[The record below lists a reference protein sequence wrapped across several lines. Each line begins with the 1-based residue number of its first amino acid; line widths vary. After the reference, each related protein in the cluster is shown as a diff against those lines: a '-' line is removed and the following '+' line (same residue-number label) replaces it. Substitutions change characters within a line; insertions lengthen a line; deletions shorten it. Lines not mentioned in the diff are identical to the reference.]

1 MASNNQRG
9 SGLVSSLFGVC
20 MMLLVV
26 LAATNV
32 AVNIYTRSVVSA
44 AAHDAA
50 RRLAAEESQSTGS
63 LEEAEARARQQLGNL
78 GRSASTSVVASRSG
92 DFVTVSIATRTPS
105 LLPSA
110 FGLAPASITTTAEV
124 YRAR

>member
-1 MASNNQRG
+1 MSNNQRG
-9 SGLVSSLFGVC
+9 SGLISSLFGVC

-50 RRLAAEESQSTGS
+50 RRLAAEQSPSSGS
-63 LEEAEARARQQLGNL
+63 FEAAEARARQQLGTL
-78 GRSASTSVVASRSG
+78 GRSASTSVIASRWG
-92 DFVTVSIATRTPS
+92 DYVTVSIVTRAPA

-110 FGLAPASITTTAEV
+110 FGLAPSSITATAEA
-124 YRAR
+124 YRAP